1 MKMSRKQMLTKK
13 VAHTLLA
20 MSILSASG
28 LNLWAGTAWAAANG
42 NNGADDTRE
51 NVSISDSVDISV
63 AGGNGT
69 DGAAG
74 SGTDDAGGN
83 GGTAALQALVAP

>member
-1 MKMSRKQMLTKK
+1 MSRKQILTKK
-13 VAHTLLA
+13 VAHTILA
-20 MSILSASG
+20 MSIVSAGG

-42 NNGADDTRE
+42 NNGADDIRE

-69 DGAAG
+69 DGTVPAAVLMMP
-74 SGTDDAGGN
+74 AALAV
-83 GGTAALQALVAP
+83 TAALQALVAP